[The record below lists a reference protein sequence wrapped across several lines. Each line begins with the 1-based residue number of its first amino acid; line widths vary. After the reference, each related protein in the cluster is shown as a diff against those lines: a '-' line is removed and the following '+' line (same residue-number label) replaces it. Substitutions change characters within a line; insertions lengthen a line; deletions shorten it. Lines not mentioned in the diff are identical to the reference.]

1 MDRWIDIEKKSY
13 IARLEG
19 RGCVNGLVHA
29 EGPGKY
35 GCKDVG
41 GMNEKL
47 HDGSKSHPISV
58 GSSLG

>member
-1 MDRWIDIEKKSY
+1 M
-13 IARLEG
+13 
-19 RGCVNGLVHA
+19 NGSVHA

-35 GCKDVG
+35 GCRDVG

-47 HDGSKSHPISV
+47 HDGSKSHPISA